1 MPIFTKGAV
10 FTMGGKEYEVLA
22 AGDDNPASCMLYV
35 PRHEK
40 DTADPLTIRMW
51 KAEAKLARGDI
62 MINSQPEDS
71 ASAQAN
77 PFYPPITDPLE
88 QIAELKKRIQA
99 IEQRRVILL
108 KSRDPSGQIL
118 LQDNIIRPN
127 RPFDIWTLA
136 ANGEQ
141 KSPIQYIR
149 PRALILTI
157 SSNDNPEHFLF
168 NIAGQIPPC
177 CRAVDDVLSADGQV
191 SLKLGPE
198 LHTIRGGR
206 TNILTNDFAGRIEL
220 EIGLR
225 LRCKYES
232 GLTNLSAQIQRCSYI
247 REVNSPTLKMDR
259 LTFPEIGDHIIT
271 ILGINVDIYTA
282 GAKSQP
288 VPLFPGGFPEI

>member
-1 MPIFTKGAV
+1 MPIFTKGAI
-10 FTMGGKEYEVLA
+10 FTMGGKEYEVLEEG
-22 AGDDNPASCMLYV
+22 GDDPSSCLLYA

-40 DTADPLTIRMW
+40 DTADPLSIRMW

-62 MINSQPEDS
+62 MLNSQPENAG
-71 ASAQAN
+71 ASQ
-77 PFYPPITDPLE
+77 FYPPITDPLE

-99 IEQRRVILL
+99 IERRRVILL

-118 LQDNIIRPN
+118 LQDNIVRPN

-157 SSNDNPEHFLF
+157 SSNDSPEHFLF

-177 CRAVDDVLSADGQV
+177 CRAVADVLTSEGQV
-191 SLKLGPE
+191 AIKLGPE
-198 LHTIRGGR
+198 LQTIRGDR
-206 TNILTNDFAGRIEL
+206 TDILNNDFSGRIEL
-220 EIGLR
+220 EIGLS
-225 LRCKYES
+225 LRCKYQS
-232 GLTNLSAQIQRCSYI
+232 GLTTISAQIQRCSYI
-247 REVNSPTLKMDR
+247 REVNSPTLKMDS
-259 LTFPEIGDHIIT
+259 LTFPEIGDHLIT

-282 GAKSQP
+282 GDKSQKTASLP
-288 VPLFPGGFPEI
+288 SSLLEI

>member
-1 MPIFTKGAV
+1 MPIFTKGTI
-10 FTMGGKEYEVLA
+10 FTMAGKEYEVLA
-22 AGDDNPASCMLYV
+22 EGGDDPSSCLLYA

-62 MINSQPEDS
+62 MINGQPENS
-71 ASAQAN
+71 GSGIIN

-88 QIAELKKRIQA
+88 QIAELKKRIHA

-118 LQDNIIRPN
+118 LQDNIVRPN

-157 SSNDNPEHFLF
+157 SNNDNPEHFLF

-177 CRAVDDVLSADGQV
+177 CRAVEDVITADGQV
-191 SLKLGPE
+191 SIKLGPE
-198 LHTIRGGR
+198 LHTIRGTR
-206 TNILTNDFAGRIEL
+206 TDILNNDFSGRIEL

-232 GLTNLSAQIQRCSYI
+232 GVTTISAQIQRCSYI
-247 REVNSPTLKMDR
+247 REVNSPSLKMDK
-259 LTFPEIGDHIIT
+259 LTFPEIGDHLIT

-282 GAKSQP
+282 GNKNQCM
-288 VPLFPGGFPEI
+288 PLSPASFLEL